1 MTHELKPITIAT
13 DWCKND
19 NLVAQYLLSWPGIL
33 KSHQVATT
41 CYFTTCGYLSKVL
54 QPCFNFLWAL
64 VSFYVYLIN
73 SGKQLK
79 QRVQGGK
86 LFASTPDPPNST
98 RHSRYIIMAMSS
110 RRRGR
115 CTIGFI
121 LFVTFAFIS
130 SLTYIPTVSADV
142 DAERHEEKAA
152 EAVVDASGDVQI
164 MDEPDGDD
172 DDDDDGHSMA
182 EDIAAAAAVVEAEAS
197 ELLAAAEAKAAEF
210 AEEAAA
216 VAKEVKKEGVAFM
229 KSAKDKITTL
239 VDKTKEIT
247 PAQMKKVAAGALG
260 VWGVAAGVGWAMNH
274 FSGSDADV

>member
-1 MTHELKPITIAT
+1 MAV
-13 DWCKND
+13 N
-19 NLVAQYLLSWPGIL
+19 
-33 KSHQVATT
+33 ATT
-41 CYFTTCGYLSKVL
+41 TTRG
-54 QPCFNFLWAL
+54 
-64 VSFYVYLIN
+64 
-73 SGKQLK
+73 
-79 QRVQGGK
+79 
-86 LFASTPDPPNST
+86 
-98 RHSRYIIMAMSS
+98 S
-110 RRRGR
+110 RRR

-121 LFVTFAFIS
+121 LFVTTLALIS
-130 SLTYIPTVSADV
+130 SFTYIPTVSADV

-152 EAVVDASGDVQI
+152 EAVVDASGDVQ
-164 MDEPDGDD
+164 MDEPD

-182 EDIAAAAAVVEAEAS
+182 EDIAAAAAAVEAEAA

-216 VAKEVKKEGVAFM
+216 VANEVKKEGVAFM

-274 FSGSDADV
+274 FSGSDSDV